1 MKYVSLRRCL
11 ASTLAVLILA
21 QGAASV
27 AMAAE
32 KNDSQPETVYTEAV
46 ENPANGTVELQ
57 NGTAV
62 IPADSTAE
70 QVQELLF
77 EALVANKEA
86 LGDTVD
92 PQSLEWEYYCTG
104 KNGLLTNDAWGSVY
118 GFMSEK
124 KIVFVPT
131 QFTHPSLAANEDGA
145 YQVRLAGTET
155 EVTLTKTDKF
165 PSQIVLNEGCTVALP
180 YRDDLT
186 VDYDALRTALF
197 DAVVASTNPGG
208 LTAEDLTF
216 KYYATA
222 TTGSV
227 GDLGKAW
234 VPLEGDSTS
243 LVKYP
248 AISAGEQLLEIS
260 WPGNDTWE
268 GSWPQVTV
276 TITDREPAP
285 YTLNDPIAPVTLQ
298 VKDDLTV
305 DYDTLRM
312 AIFEA
317 VVKESD
323 VLTAENVTMT
333 YYATAN
339 SGSVGDIGKAW
350 MPLEGGK
357 DTLTYPAISA
367 GEQLI
372 RISWPGN
379 QQYAATTIET
389 TVTVND
395 RDALQFNLNEGPYEV
410 GMAFDADQG
419 YDYAEIAQQIY
430 NTVVAS
436 TSPIQIDPQEVT
448 VEYNADP
455 TGALDRYKPLD
466 YDATPVVERGFGIG
480 TYKIRI
486 SWPGNVEYRGNE
498 VVVEVTTTDS
508 RLASS
513 VVLKDGISFT
523 YNMDANVMKQAILDS
538 CIDWENSVLPTRDSL
553 SLDDFVLEY
562 YATAQTGSV
571 GGIGENWAPIE
582 GGTVSLLQ
590 YPQMGAGEQQIRVT
604 YIGGADYRPSDA
616 SVQTLTV
623 NKARVKVNVHSNN
636 IFADEST
643 PSGFITTNPADIFDT
658 YIVYAGV
665 TSNVTTAIYLE
676 LPTRFT
682 EGWLMTAID
691 EALKLLGQPTLTEML
706 NNGITVGQLRDIFST
721 EGLLEALEKLNI
733 DLGAIGRLL
742 DVINKLPSVVDGLR
756 ISFGSPNRAGLYTVA
771 AITANPNYETGV
783 GVGFL
788 LVKMRLSGAYLT
800 WNQEIPG
807 GKLMA
812 EQAKDFDFGMTL
824 SYNGVPT
831 ADQSSVHFLYSGI
844 TNKFRIYS
852 STTTPPTEPGSY
864 IVTACVLG
872 GNYLAA
878 PITRT
883 FQITK

>member
-1 MKYVSLRRCL
+1 MKHTSLRRYL
-11 ASTLAVLILA
+11 AGILAVLVLT
-21 QGAASV
+21 QGAVSV
-27 AMAAE
+27 ALAAE
-32 KNDSQPETVYTEAV
+32 SNDPQPAAPYTEAV

-57 NGTAV
+57 DGTAV
-62 IPADSTAE
+62 IPADSTAD

-77 EALVANKEA
+77 EALVANKEE

-92 PQSLEWEYYCTG
+92 PQSLNWEYECEG
-104 KNGLLTNDAWGSVY
+104 KGGLSGLLTNKAWGSVN
-118 GFMSEK
+118 GFTSETK
-124 KIVFVPT
+124 KLGITT
-131 QFTHPSLAANEDGA
+131 QYTHPSLAANEDGT
-145 YQVRLAGTET
+145 YQVRLAGTES

-165 PSQIVLNEGCTVALP
+165 PSQIVLNEGCSVALP

-197 DAVVASTNPGG
+197 DAVVASTNPAG
-208 LTAEDLTF
+208 LTVEDLTF
-216 KYYATA
+216 EYYAGA
-222 TTGSV
+222 TLAK
-227 GDLGKAW
+227 DRW
-234 VPLEGDSTS
+234 VPLEGEKVG
-243 LVKYP
+243 LAQYP
-248 AISAGEQLLEIS
+248 PISAGERQIRIS
-260 WPGNDTWE
+260 WPGNDTWKE
-268 GSWPQVTV
+268 SESQVTV

-305 DYDTLRM
+305 DYDALRM

-339 SGSVGDIGKAW
+339 SGSVGDIEKAW

-367 GEQLI
+367 GEQKI

-410 GMAFDADQG
+410 GMDFDADQG

-466 YDATPVVERGFGIG
+466 YDATPVVERAFGIG

-538 CIDWENSVLPTRDSL
+538 CIDWENSVLPARDSL

-571 GGIGENWAPIE
+571 GEIGKNWAPIE

-590 YPQMGAGEQQIRVT
+590 YPQMGAGEHQIRVT

-643 PSGFITTNPADIFDT
+643 PSGFITTNPADTFDT

-733 DLGAIGRLL
+733 DLGAIGQLL

-771 AITANPNYETGV
+771 AITANPNYETGM

-788 LVKMRLSGAYLT
+788 LVKMRLSGAHLT

-807 GKLMA
+807 GKLTA

-844 TNKFRIYS
+844 TSKFRIYS

>member
-1 MKYVSLRRCL
+1 
-11 ASTLAVLILA
+11 
-21 QGAASV
+21 
-27 AMAAE
+27 
-32 KNDSQPETVYTEAV
+32 
-46 ENPANGTVELQ
+46 
-57 NGTAV
+57 
-62 IPADSTAE
+62 
-70 QVQELLF
+70 
-77 EALVANKEA
+77 
-86 LGDTVD
+86 
-92 PQSLEWEYYCTG
+92 
-104 KNGLLTNDAWGSVY
+104 
-118 GFMSEK
+118 
-124 KIVFVPT
+124 
-131 QFTHPSLAANEDGA
+131 
-145 YQVRLAGTET
+145 
-155 EVTLTKTDKF
+155 
-165 PSQIVLNEGCTVALP
+165 
-180 YRDDLT
+180 
-186 VDYDALRTALF
+186 
-197 DAVVASTNPGG
+197 
-208 LTAEDLTF
+208 
-216 KYYATA
+216 
-222 TTGSV
+222 
-227 GDLGKAW
+227 
-234 VPLEGDSTS
+234 
-243 LVKYP
+243 
-248 AISAGEQLLEIS
+248 
-260 WPGNDTWE
+260 
-268 GSWPQVTV
+268 
-276 TITDREPAP
+276 
-285 YTLNDPIAPVTLQ
+285 
-298 VKDDLTV
+298 
-305 DYDTLRM
+305 M

-395 RDALQFNLNEGPYEV
+395 RDALQFNLKEGPYEV

-480 TYKIRI
+480 TYKIRL

-553 SLDDFVLEY
+553 SLDDFVFEY
-562 YATAQTGSV
+562 YATAQTSSV
-571 GGIGENWAPIE
+571 GEIG
-582 GGTVSLLQ
+582 Q
-590 YPQMGAGEQQIRVT
+590 
-604 YIGGADYRPSDA
+604 
-616 SVQTLTV
+616 
-623 NKARVKVNVHSNN
+623 
-636 IFADEST
+636 
-643 PSGFITTNPADIFDT
+643 
-658 YIVYAGV
+658 
-665 TSNVTTAIYLE
+665 
-676 LPTRFT
+676 
-682 EGWLMTAID
+682 
-691 EALKLLGQPTLTEML
+691 
-706 NNGITVGQLRDIFST
+706 
-721 EGLLEALEKLNI
+721 
-733 DLGAIGRLL
+733 LL

-788 LVKMRLSGAYLT
+788 LVKMRLSGAHLT

-807 GKLMA
+807 GKLTA

-852 STTTPPTEPGSY
+852 STTTSPTEPGSY

>member
-21 QGAASV
+21 QGATSV

-32 KNDSQPETVYTEAV
+32 KNDSQPAAVYTETA

-62 IPADSTAE
+62 IPADSTAD

-104 KNGLLTNDAWGSVY
+104 KKGLLTNDAWGSVY
-118 GFMSEK
+118 GFTSESK
-124 KIVFVPT
+124 WGFIT
-131 QFTHPSLAANEDGA
+131 TTYNHPSLAANEDGT

-165 PSQIVLNEGCTVALP
+165 PSQIVLNGGCTVALP

-197 DAVVASTNPGG
+197 DAVVASTNPAG

-227 GDLGKAW
+227 GGLGKDW
-234 VPLEGDSTS
+234 VPLEGNSTG

-268 GSWPQVTV
+268 GNWPQVTV

-305 DYDTLRM
+305 DYDALRM

-317 VVKESD
+317 VVKESE

-410 GMAFDADQG
+410 GMTFDADQG

-466 YDATPVVERGFGIG
+466 YDATPVVERAFGIG

-486 SWPGNVEYRGNE
+486 SWPGNVEYKGNE

-538 CIDWENSVLPTRDSL
+538 CIDWENSVLPARDSL

-571 GGIGENWAPIE
+571 GEIGKNWAPIE

-616 SVQTLTV
+616 SVQTLIV
-623 NKARVKVNVHSNN
+623 NKARVKVNVHSDN
-636 IFADEST
+636 IFADETT
-643 PSGFITTNPADIFDT
+643 PSGFITTNPADTFDT

-706 NNGITVGQLRDIFST
+706 NNGVTVGQLRDIFST

-733 DLGAIGRLL
+733 DLGAIGQLL
-742 DVINKLPSVVDGLR
+742 DVINKLPSVVDSLR

-788 LVKMRLSGAYLT
+788 LVKMRLSGAQLT

-807 GKLMA
+807 GKLTA

-844 TNKFRIYS
+844 TSKFRIYS